1 VDNFLALRMAE
12 TELWLSGTALA
23 KRLNI
28 PTRELFSLLASH
40 GWIQRQGEHWRLTGK
55 GEFEGGRY
63 QNSER
68 YGAYIA
74 WPERIVQHRL
84 FNASS
89 QEHSLLT
96 SAMLGARV
104 GLSARQ
110 VNLLLLELGWV
121 RKGLKGWELSPQGKA
136 LGGLQ
141 EEYPD
146 SGVPYV
152 RWPASLPSHPVLLRT
167 LRVLQACAKLGAAGE
182 ASEGELF
189 EDPGPDIRTR
199 LDGVPAF
206 RAVDG
211 HVLPSRAQLLL
222 CNWFYMSGIVH
233 ATGRRLPVEGE
244 YRCDFYLP
252 SQHLYVEY
260 WGDEAAPGLL
270 SAKLEKRAVYER
282 HGLALLELDAEDL
295 PKLDEVLPRK
305 LLRYGLAV
313 Y

>member
-1 VDNFLALRMAE
+1 MTE
-12 TELWLSGTALA
+12 TEAWLSGTALA

-28 PTRELFSLLASH
+28 PTRELFSLLAAH

-74 WPERIVQHRL
+74 WPERVIHHRL
-84 FNASS
+84 FSGSS
-89 QEHSLLT
+89 HEHSLLT
-96 SAMLGARV
+96 SAMLGARL

-121 RKGLKGWELSPQGKA
+121 RKGLKGWELSPQGRA

-152 RWPASLPSHPVLLRT
+152 RWPAGLPSNPVLLRT
-167 LRVLQACAKLGAAGE
+167 LRVVKAYGSLGETGE
-182 ASEGELF
+182 GDLF
-189 EDPGPDIRTR
+189 GDPAEEIL
-199 LDGVPAF
+199 LDMDGAPAF
-206 RAVDG
+206 CALDG
-211 HVLPSRAQLLL
+211 HVLRSRAGVLI
-222 CNWFYMSGIVH
+222 CHWFYMSGIVH
-233 ATGRRLPVEGE
+233 AVGRRLPLEGE

-252 SQHLYVEY
+252 AQHLYVEY
-260 WGDEAAPGLL
+260 WGDEGAPGLL
-270 SAKLEKRAVYER
+270 SAKLEKRALYER
-282 HGLALLELDAEDL
+282 SGLALLELDAEDL
-295 PKLDEVLPRK
+295 PRLDEVLPRK
-305 LLRYGLAV
+305 LLKHGLAV